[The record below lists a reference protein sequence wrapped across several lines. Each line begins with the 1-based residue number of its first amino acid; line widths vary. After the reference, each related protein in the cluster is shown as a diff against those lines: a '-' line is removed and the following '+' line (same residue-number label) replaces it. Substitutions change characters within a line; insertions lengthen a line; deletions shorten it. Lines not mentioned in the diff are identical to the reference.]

1 MANKHEEIDLF
12 YVFDKIRDFYHGI
25 LANFYRFVQFL
36 KRNWLILLIIIVGG
50 YFAGKFW
57 QSFNRPKK
65 EAIII
70 VQNNFD
76 SSNYVYNAVELL
88 ARKSGQEDTLFLQ
101 AIGIKP
107 EVSKILE
114 VSIEPVVNIIDL
126 MDKTLPSDRN
136 LDIYLSQVDL
146 EEDLLTSEL
155 YYPEYKYHKITLR
168 VQTSD
173 KKIVEKVINYLNSD
187 DKFNQIKAIQVA
199 ETQLHVERNEKTIES
214 IDGILTAN
222 TLTSEKVQSP
232 TDIYL
237 NTSMNNNLHHLVE
250 KKNELME
257 ENKMLKSELVKYDQ
271 VVTVINDPQLYFT
284 DDFLDAKKVL
294 LPVFLLFIF
303 LAYIVLRNLYKK
315 GRKYAEE

>member
-1 MANKHEEIDLF
+1 MTNKHEEIDLF
-12 YVFDKIRDFYHGI
+12 YVFDKIRDFYHGM

-36 KRNWLILLIIIVGG
+36 KRNWLILLVIIVGG

-65 EAIII
+65 EAILI

-76 SSNYVYNAVELL
+76 SSNYVYNAVEML
-88 ARKSGQEDTLFLQ
+88 ARKSGQEDTIFLKK
-101 AIGIKP
+101 IGINH
-107 EVSKILE
+107 EVTTILE
-114 VSIEPVVNIIDL
+114 ISIEPVVNIMDL

-136 LDIYLSQVDL
+136 LDTYLAQVDI

-155 YYPEYKYHKITLR
+155 YYPEYKYHKLTLR
-168 VQTSD
+168 LQTSD
-173 KKIVEKVINYLNSD
+173 KKIIEKIVNYLNSD

-199 ETQLHVERNEKTIES
+199 ETQLHVQRNEKSIES
-214 IDGILTAN
+214 IDGILAAN
-222 TLTSEKVQSP
+222 TISNQEVKSP

-237 NTSMNNNLHHLVE
+237 NTSMNNNLHQLVE
-250 KKNELME
+250 KKNELIE

-284 DDFLDAKKVL
+284 DDFFDAKKIL
-294 LPVFLLFIF
+294 LPAFLLFVF
-303 LAYIVLRNLYKK
+303 VAYIVLRGLYKK
-315 GRKYAEE
+315 GRKYAE